1 MVHLVCSRYCLSFSS
16 VCRNSLDELFPLF
29 FSNLED
35 SIPSVRQGGAVAIA
49 NVVKAYGGYITY
61 LYSTFIHIVI

>member
-1 MVHLVCSRYCLSFSS
+1 MYVASDRIVKFVFIFYFLACILRK
-16 VCRNSLDELFPLF
+16 SLDDLFPLL

-49 NVVKAYGGYITY
+49 NVIGAYGM
-61 LYSTFIHIVI
+61 

>member
-1 MVHLVCSRYCLSFSS
+1 MKAVVHTTVFILLTCIFRK
-16 VCRNSLDELFPLF
+16 SLDELFPLF

-49 NVVKAYGGYITY
+49 NVVRAYGMYMYI
-61 LYSTFIHIVI
+61 